1 MARDFLFWNL
11 VLIFQKAI
19 WVFLH
24 SKQLYLIWKVE
35 YLLKQ
40 KPAA

>member
-1 MARDFLFWNL
+1 MAKIFSLELGSHFPEGHVGFFLL
-11 VLIFQKAI
+11 
-19 WVFLH
+19 